1 MMNTTLLSPCNYYCG
16 NCIVYKKNKCLGCTK
31 QSEKARKEG
40 RVFCE
45 VYSCATEKKLAT
57 CSDCD
62 SFPCAKYDK
71 GIFAESF
78 IKWIR
83 DRLKEP

>member
-1 MMNTTLLSPCNYYCG
+1 MMPNF
-16 NCIVYKKNKCLGCTK
+16 CLGGFAYFEN
-31 QSEKARKEG
+31 SVGGA
-40 RVFCE
+40 
-45 VYSCATEKKLAT
+45 AEKKLAT

-62 SFPCAKYDK
+62 SFPCEKYDK

-83 DRLKEP
+83 DKLKEP